1 MAEGPTRI
9 LVVEDEGLVAM
20 MLEEALIE
28 FGYSVVGPAA
38 NTKKALSLLATEG
51 ADAAVLDV
59 NLGCERVDC
68 VADALAAPSIPFM
81 FTTGYSDV
89 SALPAGF
96 QDRVMLQKPY
106 RMDQL
111 QRALVNLL
119 SENPPATILL
129 AGSVRT

>member
-20 MLEEALIE
+20 LLEEALIE
-28 FGYSVVGPAA
+28 LGYSVVGPAG

-59 NLGCERVDC
+59 NLGGERVDR
-68 VADALAAPSIPFM
+68 VAQALAAASIPFI

-89 SALPAGF
+89 SALPVGF
-96 QDRVMLQKPY
+96 QNRVMLHKPY
-106 RMDQL
+106 RINQL
-111 QRALVNLL
+111 QSALVHLL
-119 SENPPATILL
+119 LENPPATILL